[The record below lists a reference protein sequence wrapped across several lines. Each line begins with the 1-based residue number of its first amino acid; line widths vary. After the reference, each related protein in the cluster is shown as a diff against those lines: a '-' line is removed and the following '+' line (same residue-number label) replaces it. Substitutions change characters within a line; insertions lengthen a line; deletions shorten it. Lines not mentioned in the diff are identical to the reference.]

1 MIVASHPLQA
11 ARMSFFAELKRRNV
25 IKAAGAYVALGWLVV
40 QATDTLAPALNLPDF
55 TLPLVTW
62 IGIVG
67 FPFVLMF
74 SWVYELTPEGIK
86 RESEVDRSQSIT
98 HVTSRRLDYLIIAM
112 LAVAIGL
119 FVLQYLRP
127 PVAQVPTEAAA
138 SAATDVPPLAA
149 SAPAPALPDAKSIA
163 VLPFVNMSSDPEQE
177 YFSDG
182 ISEELL
188 NLLAQLQDLKVIART
203 SSFAFKGK
211 DVPIAEIAQTL
222 NVAHVLEGSV
232 RKAGKQLRITA
243 QLIRAADSTHLWSQT
258 WDRPLDDVFA
268 VQDEI
273 AGAVVAQ
280 LKIKLLGTAP
290 TVKAVDPEAYALWM
304 QARQIARQSNAGAY
318 EQALALL
325 QQAVAIDPGYAAAW
339 NAIATTYTNQG
350 GNALRP
356 IDEAYALA
364 REAVARALAAD
375 PDLAQAHAN
384 LGWIAMRHDGDLAAA
399 ARHFERALE
408 LAPAEA
414 AIQGNAS
421 TVLQALGRIEEV
433 IAIRT
438 FLVARDPMNPQ
449 LRANLGVVYASA
461 GRDDEAIDSYR
472 AALRLAPGYLGMHGA
487 IAAAL
492 ARQGQFEQ
500 ALVEAKQEA
509 SELRRLT
516 ALTAIYHLM
525 GRESEVDATLSE
537 LRQKFQGRANLT
549 HAAVYSARNEV
560 DRAFEW
566 LDKAKAQRDPGL
578 YGLTRAESIPEWDNA
593 RKDPRWQAL
602 LREIGRAPEQLAAI
616 EFEVPLPR

>member
-1 MIVASHPLQA
+1 
-11 ARMSFFAELKRRNV
+11 MSFFAELKRRNV
-25 IKAAGAYVALGWLVV
+25 IKAAGAYVALGWLVI

-74 SWVYELTPEGIK
+74 SWAYELTPEGIK

-112 LAVAIGL
+112 LALAIGL

-127 PVAQVPTEAAA
+127 PAAELPTAAPA
-138 SAATDVPPLAA
+138 SAATDAPAPAA
-149 SAPAPALPDAKSIA
+149 SAPALPDAKSIA
-163 VLPFVNMSSDPEQE
+163 VLPFADMSQGKDQE

-188 NLLAQLQDLKVIART
+188 NLLAQLPDLKVIART

-232 RKAGKQLRITA
+232 RKSGKQLRITA
-243 QLIRAADSTHLWSQT
+243 QLIRAADSTQLWSQT

-280 LKIKLLGTAP
+280 LKIKLLGAAP
-290 TVKAVDPEAYALWM
+290 TVQAVDPEAYALWL
-304 QARQIARQSNAGAY
+304 QARQLARQSNAGAY

-325 QQAVAIDPGYAAAW
+325 QEAVAIDPDYAAAW
-339 NAIATTYTNQG
+339 HSIATVYTNQA

-356 IDEAYALA
+356 IDEAYAFA
-364 REAVARALAAD
+364 RKAAARALAAD
-375 PDLAQAHAN
+375 PDFAQAHAN
-384 LGWIAMRHDGDLAAA
+384 LGWIALRYDGDLAAA

-414 AIQGNAS
+414 TIQGNAS
-421 TVLQALGRIEEV
+421 AVLQALGRLEEV

-438 FLVARDPMNPQ
+438 FLVAQDPMNPQ
-449 LRANLGVVYASA
+449 LRANLGVVYAAA

-500 ALVEAKQEA
+500 ALVEANQEA

-516 ALTAIYHLM
+516 ALTGIYQLM

-537 LRQKFQGRANLT
+537 LQQKFQGRANLT

-578 YGLTRAESIPEWDNA
+578 YGLTRAESSPEWDNA